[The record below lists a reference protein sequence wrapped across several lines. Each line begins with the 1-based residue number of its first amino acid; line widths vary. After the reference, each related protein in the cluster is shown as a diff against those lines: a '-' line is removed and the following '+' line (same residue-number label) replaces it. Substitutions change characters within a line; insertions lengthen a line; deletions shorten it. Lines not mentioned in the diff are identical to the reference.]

1 MSRWSRVVPL
11 LCCVA
16 SVAAAQ
22 GRPAASA
29 PIRRIMNAA
38 PTAWTDTNG
47 WRLVPEREIR
57 PRDSGPSMFSN
68 PQDIALLP
76 DGRVLVLDESPDRVL
91 LFDAKG
97 AFIRQIGREGDGP
110 GEYRNP
116 VMAVRAD
123 TVVLFSGARGRATLL
138 TLDGKPVRDFLTDTH
153 HDGPPIS
160 VDTRNRLRVT
170 GGRRVPGE
178 PSVMQWV
185 YFDLTGK
192 KLDSIVP
199 PVAVAPKIWRA
210 NIQGGIATTWV
221 PLAPQTTTTFR
232 NDGAMLF
239 AANDRYE
246 VVLTRTG
253 RDTALVFGRTGV
265 QAERVSAGYR
275 DSLWTNLMR
284 NPSLKDVASKN
295 DIPWTY
301 GVLNEMTFDGQ
312 GNVWVSSGRGK
323 ALRFDVFTA
332 DGRFLGA
339 VPTPFRSFWRS
350 SWQGARV
357 AVVAEEDD
365 SPIVRVYRID
375 RRGK

>member
-1 MSRWSRVVPL
+1 MVRSPQVLTL
-11 LCCVA
+11 LCCAV

-22 GRPAASA
+22 GRPAAPA
-29 PIRRIMNAA
+29 ARRLMNAKPVGWA
-38 PTAWTDTNG
+38 DTNG
-47 WRLVPEREIR
+47 WRLVLERTVQ
-57 PRDSGPSMFSN
+57 
-68 PQDIALLP
+68 PQDGSKAMLGDPQDVALLP
-76 DGRVLVLDESPDRVL
+76 DGRILVLDESPDRVL

-116 VMAVRAD
+116 VMAVRGD

-170 GGRRVPGE
+170 GSRRVPGE
-178 PSVMQWV
+178 PSATQWV

-192 KLDSIVP
+192 KLDSIAP

-221 PLAPQTTTTFR
+221 PLAPQTTTAFR

-246 VVLTRTG
+246 AVLTRTG

-265 QAERVSAGYR
+265 QAERVTAGYR
-275 DSLWTNLMR
+275 DSLWANLMR
-284 NPSLKDVASKN
+284 NPYLKDVASKN

-301 GVLNEMTFDGQ
+301 AILNEMTFDGL
-312 GNVWVSSGRGK
+312 GNVWASSGHGK

-332 DGRFLGA
+332 DGRYLGA
-339 VPTPFRSFWRS
+339 VPPPFRSFWRS
-350 SWQGARV
+350 SWQGQRV

-365 SPIVRVYRID
+365 APVIRVYRID